1 MTIIEILIIIAAL
14 AAGVMI
20 TRLVPFVLF
29 PENKPVPKAVEYLG
43 NVLPPAVIA
52 LLVVYC
58 LRNVEFLQGTFGL
71 PEILAILAICG
82 LHTWKRNSLLSIA
95 GGTMIYMAL
104 LQAASLW

>member
-1 MTIIEILIIIAAL
+1 MTTIELLIMIAAL
-14 AAGVMI
+14 AAGVVI
-20 TRLVPFVLF
+20 TRFVPFVLF
-29 PENKPVPKAVEYLG
+29 PENKPVPKTVEYLG

-58 LRNVEFLQGTFGL
+58 LRNVDFFQGTFGL

-95 GGTMIYMAL
+95 GGTIIYMVL
-104 LQAASLW
+104 LHVDI